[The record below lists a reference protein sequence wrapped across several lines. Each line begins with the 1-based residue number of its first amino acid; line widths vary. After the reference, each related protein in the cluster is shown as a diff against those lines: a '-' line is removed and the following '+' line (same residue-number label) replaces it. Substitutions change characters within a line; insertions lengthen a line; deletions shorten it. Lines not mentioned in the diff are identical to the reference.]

1 MPSALPASAITF
13 LNTFPNPTFVND
25 VIISGG
31 AELQVGSFVVD
42 SSTGNITSDVAIE
55 GDITG
60 EVGFDGEVT
69 FQDTVTFQGDI
80 VTGTSTISRITTG
93 EIQCPRS
100 GNLPTDASPIKYDA
114 AEHRFRDYDEDPQ
127 NLMVIKKLNGKNGAR
142 VGINVPASQDP
153 KCALH
158 VSYGGS
164 SDGLPR
170 EALRVTG
177 GAMFNEWVR
186 IGHFTDT
193 ERNALTT
200 PTNGT
205 VIYNEDHDELQVYIG
220 GAQGSQSKWQ
230 AISVAPTTSGSSGS
244 IYPIWAEESGDL
256 ADGLNEWSFGNG
268 DDTPASQGIPIGF
281 KSKLLKISINVELQ
295 SGQTTTEDVEIE
307 VYKNGSAT
315 GVKGIV
321 TSGLASSDTKKSQVT
336 DVSSSDLTFNEND
349 IINFKTN
356 KDGNA
361 SMHSARICAWMQN
374 L

>member
-1 MPSALPASAITF
+1 
-13 LNTFPNPTFVND
+13 
-25 VIISGG
+25 
-31 AELQVGSFVVD
+31 
-42 SSTGNITSDVAIE
+42 
-55 GDITG
+55 
-60 EVGFDGEVT
+60 
-69 FQDTVTFQGDI
+69 
-80 VTGTSTISRITTG
+80 
-93 EIQCPRS
+93 
-100 GNLPTDASPIKYDA
+100 
-114 AEHRFRDYDEDPQ
+114 
-127 NLMVIKKLNGKNGAR
+127 
-142 VGINVPASQDP
+142 
-153 KCALH
+153 
-158 VSYGGS
+158 
-164 SDGLPR
+164 
-170 EALRVTG
+170 
-177 GAMFNEWVR
+177 
-186 IGHFTDT
+186 GHFTDT